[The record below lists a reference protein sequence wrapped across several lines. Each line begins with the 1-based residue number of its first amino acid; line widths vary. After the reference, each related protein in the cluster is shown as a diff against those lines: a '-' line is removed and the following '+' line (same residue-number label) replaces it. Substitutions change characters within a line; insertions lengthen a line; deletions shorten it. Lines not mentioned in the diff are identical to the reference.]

1 MDYLLITRLSKL
13 DRSDRTGRSSR
24 ELDLHPVRLVLKNDL
39 QENWEKTAKSGD
51 PAGPGGSCGFF
62 FYF

>member
-1 MDYLLITRLSKL
+1 
-13 DRSDRTGRSSR
+13 
-24 ELDLHPVRLVLKNDL
+24 VLKNDL

-62 FYF
+62 FIFKKAKQGQTFFRSCGLFFFPFVFS